1 MKNKNKFVN
10 FIISKIIIL
19 SILVFV
25 FFNVTACTT
34 KEIVIEKVPEKKEV
48 TKIVI
53 KNKEKLD
60 IVETIV
66 QDNNIVISIEDYKK
80 IIINYRILN
89 DYNKYLL
96 DIIKYYENNL

>member
-1 MKNKNKFVN
+1 MKNKFVN

-34 KEIVIEKVPEKKEV
+34 KEIVIEKILEEKEV

>member
-10 FIISKIIIL
+10 FIISKLIIF
-19 SILVFV
+19 SVLVFV
-25 FFNVTACTT
+25 FFNVTSCST

-89 DYNKYLL
+89 DYNNYLL

>member
-25 FFNVTACTT
+25 FFNVTSCST
-34 KEIVIEKVPEKKEV
+34 KEIVIEKIPEEKEV
-48 TKIVI
+48 IKIVI

-89 DYNKYLL
+89 DYNNYLL

>member
-25 FFNVTACTT
+25 FFNVTACST
-34 KEIVIEKVPEKKEV
+34 KEIVIEKILEKKEV

-89 DYNKYLL
+89 DYNNYLL

>member
-19 SILVFV
+19 SILAFV
-25 FFNVTACTT
+25 FFNVTACST
-34 KEIVIEKVPEKKEV
+34 KEIVIEKEPEKKEV
-48 TKIVI
+48 TKIAI

-89 DYNKYLL
+89 DYNNYLL

>member
-66 QDNNIVISIEDYKK
+66 QDNNIVISIED
-80 IIINYRILN
+80 
-89 DYNKYLL
+89 
-96 DIIKYYENNL
+96 